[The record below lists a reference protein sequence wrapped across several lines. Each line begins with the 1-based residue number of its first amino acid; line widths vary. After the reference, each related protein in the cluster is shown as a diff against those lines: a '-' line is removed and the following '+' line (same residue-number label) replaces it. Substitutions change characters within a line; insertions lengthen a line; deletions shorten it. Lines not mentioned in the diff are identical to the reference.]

1 MADQQLYGVVLKYHA
16 SLKIIDYLMEI
27 ADFVSK
33 ESIKSFGKIT
43 GSYYGAFFEK
53 ENDMRVVLERKVLII
68 NGIQVPVLPFQPTVK
83 TIYIKGV
90 PLVGDLTPLADYLCQ
105 FGGLRSGFTRH
116 PIKDLPDGFAHVK
129 SHTLSV
135 KISVKDEKMIPNY
148 AKIEFNSLTF
158 NVKIEHGAKKCFK
171 CGSRAHEIKMCRRNL
186 DAFPMI
192 MQYGKEGTKPLT
204 VESPVPNDENDLLD
218 MSEGESMSEDE
229 ADNTMEK
236 GVVDDNENG
245 EGGES
250 LGETVLA
257 SNNHQI
263 PGDTTTP
270 NAGNEIN
277 AKNSETTENE
287 SLQVDNKS
295 VVEDLPKEDDTVSD
309 KGWMTPMSA
318 KSKQQKRKKSAKH
331 SDSASSEYDSSPN
344 VGKKSVKVF
353 DEEILRKVLNASCM
367 RLDKIGNG
375 HISKSQLME
384 LLLAGCSSLERVP
397 LIAKRYATSA
407 SLIKQQLTSLFAIIR
422 NAEVQ
427 SYISAVLDAL
437 PVNLNPE
444 TNDDNTPN
452 NLLE

>member
-1 MADQQLYGVVLKYHA
+1 
-16 SLKIIDYLMEI
+16 MEI
-27 ADFVSK
+27 AEYVSK

-53 ENDMRVVLERKVLII
+53 ENDMRVVLARKVLII

-90 PLVGDLTPLADYLCQ
+90 PLVGDLTPLTDFLCQ

-158 NVKIEHGAKKCFK
+158 NVKIEHGAKKCFQ
-171 CGSRAHEIKMCRRNL
+171 CGSRAHEFKMCRRNL

-192 MQYGKEGTKPLT
+192 SKHGKARTKPLT
-204 VESPVPNDENDLLD
+204 VESPVPNDVGDLLD
-218 MSEGESMSEDE
+218 MSEGENMSEDE
-229 ADNTMEK
+229 ADNSKEIGAIDEDEK
-236 GVVDDNENG
+236 VEEDDTP
-245 EGGES
+245 
-250 LGETVLA
+250 GETELA
-257 SNNHQI
+257 SNDHQTV
-263 PGDTTTP
+263 GDAMTT
-270 NAGNEIN
+270 NAGNESN
-277 AKNSETTENE
+277 AKNSETTGNE
-287 SLQVDNKS
+287 SRQDDNKS
-295 VVEDLPKEDDTVSD
+295 VADDLPKEDDTVSD
-309 KGWMTPMSA
+309 KDWNTPRSA

-375 HISKSQLME
+375 HISKPQLME
-384 LLLAGCSSLERVP
+384 LLLAGCSSLERIP
-397 LIAKRYATSA
+397 GIAKRYATSA
-407 SLIKQQLTSLFAIIR
+407 SLIKQQLSSLFAIIR
-422 NAEVQ
+422 NGEVQ
-427 SYISAVLDAL
+427 SYISSVIDAL
-437 PVNLNPE
+437 PVNLKPE
-444 TNDDNTPN
+444 TDDDNTPN